1 MPVVTVSLCEVGYE
15 GYKDIPK
22 GQRSRVVNRM
32 LKEYA
37 LSISERFWYQD
48 EKIYGRNRRTMEDR
62 PISASMV
69 WDRQGRMEERLA
81 ILIAENKELRKKV
94 KE

>member
-48 EKIYGRNRRTMEDR
+48 EQMYGRNRRTMADR

-69 WDRQGRMEERLA
+69 WERQARMEDRLA
-81 ILIAENKELRKKV
+81 ELLEENTKLKEL